1 MTKRLHR
8 RQWLG
13 LGLGL
18 SACSS
23 RRAVFASPTDAGAP
37 TDERAASGAPA
48 ESSRGASPASNAP
61 STGETDGGHGGP
73 FDELD
78 LKLEGSRELAR
89 RAIVLV
95 PRHLAAG
102 ARVPLLVL
110 LHGLGETKSE
120 DAGVRAWIDRYGL
133 LSSHARLSHPPIAP
147 ETGRGDLTA
156 ERARAI
162 NEDLG
167 RRPYDGKIVLAC
179 PFTPNVWQ
187 KADPRQALDRYAT
200 WIADVLIPE
209 VRARTPADGSAAR
222 TGIDGCSL
230 GGFIGLEVFLRRPE
244 QFATWGGV
252 QSALG
257 EAAAPSIAN
266 RLAGAL
272 ASAGPRR
279 LHVETSTGDAFYRA
293 NLALSRELKKK
304 GVPHDFV
311 ALPGPHDQLFLR
323 EAGTLEMLL
332 WHDRALSGS

>member
-1 MTKRLHR
+1 MSKRLHR
-8 RQWLG
+8 RHWLG
-13 LGLGL
+13 LGLSL
-18 SACSS
+18 SACSG
-23 RRAVFASPTDAGAP
+23 RRAVFALPNDGAAPDQGGSTTARAAATRDASQSPAVPSGADGAP
-37 TDERAASGAPA
+37 DEA
-48 ESSRGASPASNAP
+48 
-61 STGETDGGHGGP
+61 
-73 FDELD
+73 FDVLD
-78 LKLEGSRELAR
+78 LKLEGSRDLAR
-89 RAIVLV
+89 RATVLA
-95 PRHLAAG
+95 PRHLVAG
-102 ARVPLLVL
+102 ARVPMLVL

-133 LSSHARLSHPPIAP
+133 LTSHARLSHPPVAP
-147 ETGRGDLTA
+147 QTGRGDLTA

-162 NEDLG
+162 NEDLA
-167 RRPYDGKIVLAC
+167 RRPYDGKFVLVC

-187 KADPRQALDRYAT
+187 KADPRQALDRYAA

-209 VRARTPADGSAAR
+209 VRSRTPADGSAAR

-244 QFATWGGV
+244 QFAAWGGV
-252 QSALG
+252 QSALS

-266 RLAGAL
+266 RLAGAV
-272 ASAGPRR
+272 ADAGPRR

-311 ALPGPHDQLFLR
+311 ALPGPHDQPFLR

-332 WHDRALSGS
+332 WHDRALLGF

>member
-1 MTKRLHR
+1 MSIRLHR
-8 RQWLG
+8 RHW

-18 SACSS
+18 SAFPP
-23 RRAVFASPTDAGAP
+23 RRALF
-37 TDERAASGAPA
+37 
-48 ESSRGASPASNAP
+48 AP
-61 STGETDGGHGGP
+61 SNDGVPEGA
-73 FDELD
+73 FDVLD
-78 LKLEGSRELAR
+78 WKLEGSRDLAR
-89 RAIVLV
+89 RATVLV
-95 PRHLAAG
+95 PRDLPAG

-133 LSSHARLSHPPIAP
+133 LTSHARLSHPPIAP
-147 ETGRGDLTA
+147 ETKRGDLTS

-162 NEDLG
+162 NDDLAG
-167 RRPYDGKIVLAC
+167 RPYDGKLVLAC

-187 KADPRQALDRYAT
+187 KADPRQALDRYAA
-200 WIADVLIPE
+200 WVADVLIPE
-209 VRARTPADGSAAR
+209 VRSRTPADGSPAR

-244 QFATWGGV
+244 QFAAWGGV
-252 QSALG
+252 QSAINEG
-257 EAAAPSIAN
+257 AAPAIAN
-266 RLAGAL
+266 RLAAAV

-311 ALPGPHDQLFLR
+311 ALPGPHDQPFLR

-332 WHDRALSGS
+332 WHDRALSGR

>member
-8 RQWLG
+8 RHWLG

-18 SACSS
+18 SACSG
-23 RRAVFASPTDAGAP
+23 RRAVLASPSDGAP
-37 TDERAASGAPA
+37 PDERGGIAAPA
-48 ESSRGASPASNAP
+48 EGGRDASRSGPVP
-61 STGETDGGHGGP
+61 SAVGTDGGP
-73 FDELD
+73 DEAFDVLD
-78 LKLEGSRELAR
+78 LKLGGSRDLAR
-89 RAIVLV
+89 RATVLV

-102 ARVPLLVL
+102 TRVPLLVL

-133 LSSHARLSHPPIAP
+133 LSSHARLSHPPVAP
-147 ETGRGDLTA
+147 ETRRGDLTA

-162 NEDLG
+162 NEDIA
-167 RRPYDGKIVLAC
+167 RRPYDGKLVLAC

-187 KADPRQALDRYAT
+187 KADPRQALDRYAA
-200 WIADVLIPE
+200 WLVDVLIPE

-244 QFATWGGV
+244 QFGAWGGV

-266 RLAGAL
+266 RLAAAL
-272 ASAGPRR
+272 ASTGPRR

-311 ALPGPHDQLFLR
+311 ALPGPHDQPFLR